1 VSKETDMIALK
12 ALAALLTYPSAELL
26 AAMDDVRAV
35 LGTEKRIAREDRH
48 ALERLMDELAA
59 ADLLEAQEAYVELF
73 DRGRSTSLHLFEHV
87 HGDSRDR
94 GQAMVDL
101 KSVYARAGLAMIE
114 NELPDYLPAVL
125 EYLSTRPLDEVRD
138 MLGDCAHIVRSVGE
152 ALQRRGSAY
161 ASIFAALLG
170 VAGQKGLAPAAPA
183 ARIETEDRKALDE
196 EWVEQPVMFGLGCG
210 DARSSMQGTQP
221 VKFVRKVA

>member
-1 VSKETDMIALK
+1 MTPSLR

-26 AAMDDVRAV
+26 DAMAEVRAA
-35 LGTEKRIAREDRH
+35 IAADRLVPR
-48 ALERLMDELAA
+48 ADRRAAERLADELAA
-59 ADLLEAQEAYVELF
+59 SDLLEAQEAYVELF
-73 DRGRSTSLHLFEHV
+73 DRGRATSLHLFEHV

-101 KSVYARAGLAMIE
+101 KAVYARAGLAMAA

-138 MLGDCAHIVRSVGE
+138 MLGDCAHILRAVGE

-161 ASIFAALLG
+161 AAVFGALLG
-170 VAGQKGLAPAAPA
+170 IAGQAGLPALRPVVE
-183 ARIETEDRKALDE
+183 REDRKALDE

-210 DARSSMQGTQP
+210 DARTGVPQP
-221 VKFVRKVA
+221 VRFVRKAL

>member
-1 VSKETDMIALK
+1 MTPSLR

-26 AAMDDVRAV
+26 DAMAEVRAA
-35 LGTEKRIAREDRH
+35 IAADRLVPR
-48 ALERLMDELAA
+48 ADRRAAERLADELAA
-59 ADLLEAQEAYVELF
+59 SDLLEAQEAYVELF
-73 DRGRSTSLHLFEHV
+73 DRGRATSLHLFEHV

-101 KSVYARAGLAMIE
+101 QAVYARAGLAMAA

-138 MLGDCAHIVRSVGE
+138 MLGDCAHILRAVGE

-161 ASIFAALLG
+161 AAVFGALLG
-170 VAGQKGLAPAAPA
+170 IAGQAGLPALRPVVE
-183 ARIETEDRKALDE
+183 REDRKALDE

-210 DARSSMQGTQP
+210 DARTGVPQP
-221 VKFVRKVA
+221 VRFVRKAL